1 MAEHPTIDG
10 IHHVT
15 LSVSDLD
22 RSVRWYTD
30 VLGFAEKRRV
40 EVNGMT
46 KAMLTRDELL
56 ITLTEHGEFA
66 EPGPFNER
74 HAGLDHLVAY
84 ARMSEV
90 TGSDHYKKGPVVW
103 PSQAGPLS
111 SSSCLTDPHRP
122 GSGRLRH
129 KTRPTR
135 VTDRTARRPSCGLQP
150 TSRQRLVDNG

>member
-90 TGSDHYKKGPVVW
+90 TGSDHYKKGPVHRSVFRAAQRRRR
-103 PSQAGPLS
+103 PAGGFEGANAMAPPLRARPASRS
-111 SSSCLTDPHRP
+111 SSPL
-122 GSGRLRH
+122 
-129 KTRPTR
+129 
-135 VTDRTARRPSCGLQP
+135 
-150 TSRQRLVDNG
+150 